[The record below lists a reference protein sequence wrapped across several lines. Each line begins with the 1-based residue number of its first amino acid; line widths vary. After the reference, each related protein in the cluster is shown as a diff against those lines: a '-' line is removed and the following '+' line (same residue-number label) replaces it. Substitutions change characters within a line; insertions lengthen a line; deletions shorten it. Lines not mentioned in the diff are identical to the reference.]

1 MSDPY
6 REPIKDGPAPEA
18 KTEKTVSPEGAGE
31 VKKAE
36 QPAVSL
42 SQEAVGPSVVLPSS
56 PPQSSVVAPAPA
68 EELKS
73 LDRDRQLKILV
84 DLAFQ
89 QGINK
94 AVEADKATE
103 SPYLI
108 DEFHDTLVDQLRQQ
122 LIEKGKLKEL

>member
-1 MSDPY
+1 MPDPY

-31 VKKAE
+31 VKKTE
-36 QPAVSL
+36 QPAV
-42 SQEAVGPSVVLPSS
+42 A
-56 PPQSSVVAPAPA
+56 PPQKTAAPAPA
-68 EELKS
+68 PPSLAQSGAAPPSASDDLKS
-73 LDRDRQLKILV
+73 LDKDRQLKILV

-94 AVEADKATE
+94 AVEAAKATE